1 VNSIMRVMEGVVL
14 GSRWLLVPFLLG
26 MIVGL
31 ATLLYTLIA
40 ESADLLLRLDAAV
53 QNEIIVGILKFVDLA
68 LIANLVVIVICSSY
82 ENFIARVDK
91 RGHPGWP
98 RGILGIG
105 FAGLNQRLLGSIAAI
120 VAVNVLEWFL
130 DIGRSA
136 DNHKLAWL
144 VGVLI
149 AFAVIMLLLA
159 FADRLSRVPGNAKS

>member
-1 VNSIMRVMEGVVL
+1 MEGVVL

-31 ATLLYTLIA
+31 ATLLCTLIA
-40 ESADLLLRLDAAV
+40 ENADLLLHLDAAA
-53 QNEIIVGILKFVDLA
+53 QDEIIVGILKLVDLA

-82 ENFIARVDK
+82 ENFIAMVNESE
-91 RGHPGWP
+91 HPGWP
-98 RGILGIG
+98 RGILGTG
-105 FAGLNQRLLGSIAAI
+105 FAGLNQRLLGSIVAI

-136 DNHKLAWL
+136 DHHKLVWL

-149 AFAVIMLLLA
+149 AFAVIMLLVA